1 MRQLKRTCRR
11 NRRLAEVTAMK
22 RSVKQS
28 HTDRRPHKGRFTQS
42 IVSAI
47 GAAALIGMGT
57 VAWAQQT
64 NEESAV
70 LPEVVVPGQQERD
83 EDSYKPEAPASP
95 KFTQPLVDIPQ
106 TVTVIP
112 EAVIE
117 ERGATTLRDVL
128 RNVPGISLQAGEG
141 GVPAGDNLS
150 IRGFNARTDLFI
162 DGVRDFGG
170 YSRDP
175 FNVSQVEVFKGP
187 ASSYA
192 GRGSTGGA
200 INLVSKRPLLD
211 PFYGGTI
218 GVGTDNFKRAT
229 LDLNQ
234 PLEGLQG
241 TSLRL
246 NALWHDADIPGRDVV
261 TDQRWGVAP
270 SIAFGLDTPTRLTLS
285 YFHLDQDNMPGYG
298 IPWVPDSNPNPALAA
313 YINEAPPVD
322 FSNFYGLKDRDFEEV
337 ITDIATAEIAHD
349 FSASVSLRNLT
360 RYGQNRRDSVITAPR
375 FAPGSPGTVIN
386 RNPQSRDQTDTIL
399 ANLTDLTLRF
409 RTGGIDHAVTTG
421 IEYSHETSVNYLRS
435 GPTAPTPPT
444 ADLFNPNP
452 DDPYPFSVRRT
463 GAKNEA
469 TANAG
474 AVYLFD
480 TVGLGERWEVTGGL
494 RWDYFDLEYRSRPT
508 ATADDQTV
516 ASLERT
522 DRMLSWRAGIVFKP
536 APNGS
541 LYAAYGTSFNP
552 SGEGLTLSSSAT
564 AAANV
569 NTEPEES
576 RTYEVG
582 TKWNLFEERLA
593 FTVAFFRTE
602 KTNARTED
610 PDVDT
615 DVIVLKG
622 KERVDGVEL
631 SVAGNVTDQW
641 QLFGGYAL
649 MNSEVVETLDAAEVG
664 NELANTPKHSFS
676 LWTTYQLPLNLEV
689 GGGAQFV
696 GDRFSNVNNDRTAPS
711 YWLFD
716 AMVAYRATESLTLR
730 VNGYNLADEE
740 YIESLG
746 GGHFIPGAGRSA
758 IAAADFQF

>member
-11 NRRLAEVTAMK
+11 NRRLAEATAKK

-28 HTDRRPHKGRFTQS
+28 PAEIRPRKGRFAQS
-42 IVSAI
+42 IVSVI

-141 GVPAGDNLS
+141 GGGPPADNLS

-170 YSRDP
+170 YFRDP
-175 FNVSQVEVFKGP
+175 FNISQVEVFKGP

-218 GVGTDNFKRAT
+218 GIGTDNYKRAT

-246 NALWHDADIPGRDVV
+246 NALWHDADVPGRDEV
-261 TDQRWGVAP
+261 TNQRWGVAP

-285 YFHLDQDNMPGYG
+285 YSHLDQDNMPDYG
-298 IPWVPDSNPNPALAA
+298 IPWVPAGNSDPVLATYA
-313 YINEAPPVD
+313 DEAAPVD
-322 FSNFYGLKDRDFEEV
+322 FSNFYGLKDRDFDEV

-349 FSASVSLRNLT
+349 FSSSFSLRNLT
-360 RYGQNRRDSVITAPR
+360 RYGQTRRDSVTTAPR
-375 FAPGSPGTVIN
+375 FADLDPGPATVQGTVIN
-386 RNPQSRDQTDTIL
+386 RNLQSRDQTDTIL

-421 IEYSHETSVNYLRS
+421 IEYSHETSVNYLRT
-435 GPTAPTPPT
+435 GPLSQT
-444 ADLFNPNP
+444 DLFNPNP
-452 DDPYPFSVRRT
+452 DDPYPDSVRRT
-463 GAKNEA
+463 GAKNDA
-469 TANAG
+469 TAKAG

-480 TVGLGERWEVTGGL
+480 TLGLGERWEVTGGL
-494 RWDYFDLEYRSRPT
+494 RWDYFDLDYQSR
-508 ATADDQTV
+508 AADGMVTP
-516 ASLERT
+516 LERT
-522 DRMLSWRAGIVFKP
+522 DRMLSWRAGVVFKP
-536 APNGS
+536 TANGS

-552 SGEGLTLSSSAT
+552 AGEGLTLSSSVT

-569 NTEPEES
+569 DTEPEES
-576 RTYEVG
+576 RTYEIG

-593 FTVAFFRTE
+593 FTVALFRTE
-602 KTNARTED
+602 KTNARTQD
-610 PDVDT
+610 PVDPT
-615 DVIVLKG
+615 DVIVLEG

-649 MNSEVVETLDAAEVG
+649 MNSEVVESLNAAVVG

-676 LWTTYQLPLNLEV
+676 LWTTHQLPWNLEV

-696 GDRFSNVNNDRTAPS
+696 GDRFSNVNNQRTAPS
-711 YWLFD
+711 YWHFD

-730 VNGYNLADEE
+730 VNGFNLADEE
-740 YIESLG
+740 YIQSVG

-758 IAAADFQF
+758 IASADFQF

>member
-11 NRRLAEVTAMK
+11 NRRLVEATAKK

-28 HTDRRPHKGRFTQS
+28 HAEIRPRKGRFTQS

-95 KFTQPLVDIPQ
+95 KFTEPLVDIPQ

-211 PFYGGTI
+211 PLYGGTI
-218 GVGTDNFKRAT
+218 GIGTDDFKRAT

-234 PLEGLQG
+234 PIEGLKG
-241 TSLRL
+241 TALRL

-261 TDQRWGVAP
+261 TDQRWGMAP

-285 YFHLDQDNMPGYG
+285 YFRLDQDNIAGYG
-298 IPWVPDSNPNPALAA
+298 IPWVPAGNSDPVLATYA
-313 YINEAPPVD
+313 DEAPPVD
-322 FSNFYGLKDRDFEEV
+322 FSNFYGLKDRDFEKV
-337 ITDIATAEIAHD
+337 VTDIATAEIAHD
-349 FSASVSLRNLT
+349 FNPSATLRNLT
-360 RYGQNRRDSVITAPR
+360 RYGQTRRDSVITAPR
-375 FAPGSPGTVIN
+375 FADLDPGPLTVQGTVIN
-386 RNPQSRDQTDTIL
+386 RNLQSRDQTDTIL

-409 RTGGIDHAVTTG
+409 RTGGIDHAVATG
-421 IEYSHETSVNYLRS
+421 IEYTHETSINYLRT
-435 GPTAPTPPT
+435 GPTAPQT
-444 ADLFNPNP
+444 DLYNPNP
-452 DDPYPFSVRRT
+452 DDPYPASLRRT
-463 GAKNEA
+463 GAKNDA
-469 TANAG
+469 TGKSLALF
-474 AVYLFD
+474 LFD
-480 TVGLGERWEVTGGL
+480 TLHIGERWEVTGGL
-494 RWDYFDLEYRSRPT
+494 RWDYFDLDYQSR
-508 ATADDQTV
+508 AADGAVTPF
-516 ASLERT
+516 ERT
-522 DRMLSWRAGIVFKP
+522 DRMLSWRTGIVFKP

-552 SGEGLTLSSSAT
+552 SAEGLTLASTAT
-564 AAANV
+564 AANNADL
-569 NTEPEES
+569 EPEES

-593 FTVAFFRTE
+593 LAVAFFRTE
-602 KTNARTED
+602 KTNTRTED
-610 PDVDT
+610 PTDPA
-615 DVIVLKG
+615 DVIALEG

-730 VNGYNLADEE
+730 VNGYNLADEG

>member
-1 MRQLKRTCRR
+1 MRQLKRICRR
-11 NRRLAEVTAMK
+11 NRRLVEATAMK

-28 HTDRRPHKGRFTQS
+28 QAEIRPRKGRFTQS

-83 EDSYKPEAPASP
+83 EDSYKSEVPASP
-95 KFTQPLVDIPQ
+95 KFTEPLVDIPQ

-175 FNVSQVEVFKGP
+175 FNLSQVEVFKGP

-218 GVGTDNFKRAT
+218 GIGTDDYKRAT

-234 PLEGLQG
+234 PIEGLKG
-241 TSLRL
+241 TALRL

-285 YFHLDQDNMPGYG
+285 YFHLDQDNIAGYG
-298 IPWVPDSNPNPALAA
+298 IPWVPQTNTDPSLTA

-322 FSNFYGLKDRDFEEV
+322 FSNFYGLKDRDFEKV

-349 FSASVSLRNLT
+349 FNPSMTLRNLL
-360 RYGQNRRDSVITAPR
+360 RYGQTRRDSVITAPR
-375 FAPGSPGTVIN
+375 FGTTGTQVN
-386 RNPQSRDQTDTIL
+386 RNIQSRDQTDTIL

-409 RTGGIDHAVTTG
+409 RTGGIDHAVATG
-421 IEYSHETSVNYLRS
+421 IEYSHETSVNYLRT
-435 GPTAPTPPT
+435 GPTAPP

-463 GAKNEA
+463 GAKNDA
-469 TANAG
+469 TGKSLAL
-474 AVYLFD
+474 YIFD
-480 TVGLGERWEVTGGL
+480 TLHVGERWEVTGGL
-494 RWDYFDLEYRSRPT
+494 RWDYFDLDYQSR
-508 ATADDQTV
+508 AADGVVTPF
-516 ASLERT
+516 ERT

-536 APNGS
+536 AANGS
-541 LYAAYGTSFNP
+541 LYVAYGTSFNP
-552 SGEGLTLSSSAT
+552 SAEGLTLASTAT
-564 AAANV
+564 AANNADL
-569 NTEPEES
+569 EPEES

-582 TKWNLFEERLA
+582 TKWNLFEKRLA
-593 FTVAFFRTE
+593 LAVALFRTE

-610 PDVDT
+610 PT
-615 DVIVLKG
+615 DPADIIALEG

-676 LWTTYQLPLNLEV
+676 LWTTYQLPWNLEV